1 MAVRFIIDAGCD
13 LNAEQAAA
21 LGVTLIPMIVRFGN
35 DEYRSGFDL
44 STEEFYQ
51 KLAESKQIPTT
62 SQPTPLDFEQAYRT
76 VIDQGDEAV
85 VLCVSSALSGTFQS
99 ATIAADGLENK
110 IHVIDTTAVS
120 LGQRILLEYGLSLSK
135 FGASATEIADELERK
150 KQDIRIFG
158 AVETLEYLI
167 KGGRLSKAAGT
178 IGSVLGIRPVLYLSE
193 GGLAVAGKA
202 RGVKAAITMTH
213 NLIAE
218 VGVDYSMPY
227 AVGYTGNNA
236 EVVEPFLNAANSAWY
251 GQSVPAFQVGSTVG
265 SHTGPGLFLAAFFQK
280 S

>member
-1 MAVRFIIDAGCD
+1 MVQIIADSSTLYTIDEAQKAGFESVPLCVTIGD
-13 LNAEQAAA
+13 LEGRDLQVDMKDFY
-21 LGVTLIPMIVRFGN
+21 GRIRQGQIPM
-35 DEYRSGFDL
+35 S
-44 STEEFYQ
+44 
-51 KLAESKQIPTT
+51 
-62 SQPTPLDFEQAYRT
+62 SQPPIGDVVDMFEKYP
-76 VIDQGDEAV
+76 DDEIINISMADG
-85 VLCVSSALSGTFQS
+85 LSGTYQS